1 MQIYRWFTANL
12 IFDIINMVLNK
23 VGVAFDERYIKGAWH
38 TTS

>member
-1 MQIYRWFTANL
+1 MQIYRWFTVNL

-23 VGVAFDERYIKGAWH
+23 VGVAFDERYIKGDWH